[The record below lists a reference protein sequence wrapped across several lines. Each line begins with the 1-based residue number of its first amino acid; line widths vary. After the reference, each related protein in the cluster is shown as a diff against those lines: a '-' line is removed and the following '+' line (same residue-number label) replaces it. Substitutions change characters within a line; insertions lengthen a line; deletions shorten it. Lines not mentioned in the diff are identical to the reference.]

1 MNLAVEMRNIMKVY
15 PGVVANDNVS
25 LTVAE
30 GEIHGLI
37 GENGA
42 GKSTI
47 MNILYGLS
55 TPDSGEVKVFGK
67 PVHIKSPKDS
77 IALGIGMVHQHFQL
91 MPNMSVLR
99 NIILGRAPTRL
110 GFIDDRKARAE
121 ITAIMHQYGLHVDL
135 DAKVFQISV
144 GSKQRVEILKA
155 LYRGAK
161 ILIMDEPTAILTPQE
176 TIKLL
181 DTLEKLAEENNTVIL
196 ITHKLKEIK
205 RVSDNITVMR
215 KGKVTGVVPN
225 EGTSTQELSNLMV
238 GRSVDLNIPRGEFE
252 PGEVLLEAS
261 GVNALNDRGLPA
273 VRDVSLTVRAGEIV
287 GIAGVEDNGQTELIE
302 VLTGMRKMTSGEVSL
317 NGESLTA
324 ATIRDRRFKGLAHIP
339 EDRLGTGAAKELSIR
354 DNVTAVRYSQQPYSK
369 GMVLRPGRMT
379 DLAEDLIKRFQ
390 VKVPDSSYGLGTLS
404 GGNMQ
409 KVVFAREM
417 ETGPQVMIAAQPTRG
432 VDIGAIE
439 FLHGQLVALRDS
451 GKGILLVS
459 AELDEILS
467 LSDRILVMYEGH
479 IVAEFDRADADESKL
494 GIYMLGGNPEANH
507 HDQEGVVA

>member
-1 MNLAVEMRNIMKVY
+1 MNLAVAMRDITKVY
-15 PGVVANDNVS
+15 PGVVANDGVS
-25 LTVAE
+25 LSVAE

-47 MNILYGLS
+47 MNILYGLT
-55 TPDSGEVKVFGK
+55 TPDSGEVEVFGNA
-67 PVHIKSPKDS
+67 VQIKSPKDS

-91 MPNMSVLR
+91 MPNMTVLQ
-99 NIILGRAPTRL
+99 NIILGRAPNRL
-110 GFIDDRKARAE
+110 GFIDNHAARSS
-121 ITAIMHQYGLHVDL
+121 ILAIMKQYGLHVDL
-135 DAKVFQISV
+135 DAKLYQISV

-176 TIKLL
+176 TNKLL
-181 DTLEKLAEENNTVIL
+181 DTLERLSDEGNTVIL

-238 GRSVDLNIPRGEFE
+238 GRSVDLEIPRGEFR
-252 PGEVLLEAS
+252 PGEVLLEAT
-261 GVNALNDRGLPA
+261 GVSALNDRGLPA
-273 VRDVSLTVRAGEIV
+273 VRDASLTVRAGEIV

-302 VLTGMRKMTSGEVSL
+302 VLTGLRRMTSGDLKLAGKSM
-317 NGESLTA
+317 NTA
-324 ATIRDRRFKGLAHIP
+324 AIRDRRLMGLAHIP

-354 DNVTAVRYSQQPYSK
+354 DNITAARYFQPPYSK
-369 GMVLRPGRMT
+369 GGVLRPSKLT
-379 DLAEDLIKRFQ
+379 DTAEELCKKFL
-390 VKVPDSSYGLGTLS
+390 VKTPDSTYGLGTLS

-417 ETGPQVMIAAQPTRG
+417 ESDPQVMIAAQPTRG

-439 FLHGQLVALRDS
+439 FLHGQLVALRDA

-467 LSDRILVMYEGH
+467 LSDRILVMYEGR

-494 GIYMLGGNPEANH
+494 GIFMLGGGNQ
-507 HDQEGVVA
+507 QEGDVA

>member
-1 MNLAVEMRNIMKVY
+1 MNIAVEMRDITKTY
-15 PGVVANDNVS
+15 PGVIANDNVS
-25 LTVAE
+25 LLVTE

-47 MNILYGLS
+47 MNILYGLT
-55 TPDSGEVKVFGK
+55 TPDTGEVKVFGN

-91 MPNMSVLR
+91 MPNMTVLQ
-99 NIILGRAPTRL
+99 NIIVGRAPNTL
-110 GFIDDRKARAE
+110 GFVSTGKARAA
-121 ITAIMHQYGLHVDL
+121 IKAIMEQYGLFVDL
-135 DAKVFQISV
+135 DAKVYQISV

-176 TIKLL
+176 TNKLL
-181 DTLEKLAEENNTVIL
+181 DTLELLSEEGNTVIL

-205 RVSDNITVMR
+205 RVSGNITVMR

-238 GRSVDLNIPRGEFE
+238 GRSVDLAIPRGEFR
-252 PGEVLLEAS
+252 PGEVLLEVT
-261 GVNALNDRGLPA
+261 GVSALNDRGLPA

-302 VLTGMRKMTSGEVSL
+302 VLTGLRKMTSGDLQLEGKSM
-317 NGESLTA
+317 NTA
-324 ATIRDRRFKGLAHIP
+324 AIRDRRLMGLAHIP

-354 DNVTAVRYSQQPYSK
+354 DNVTATRYFQQPYSK
-369 GMVLRPGRMT
+369 GGVLRPAKLT
-379 DLAEDLIKRFQ
+379 ETAEELCDRFL
-390 VKVPDSSYGLGTLS
+390 VKTPDSTYGMGTLS

-417 ETGPQVMIAAQPTRG
+417 ESDPRVMIAAQPTRG

-439 FLHGQLVALRDS
+439 FLHGQLVALRDA

-467 LSDRILVMYEGH
+467 LSDRILVMYEGRV
-479 IVAEFDRADADESKL
+479 VAEFDRADADESKL
-494 GIYMLGGNPEANH
+494 GIYMLGGGGSQ
-507 HDQEGVVA
+507 DEGVVA